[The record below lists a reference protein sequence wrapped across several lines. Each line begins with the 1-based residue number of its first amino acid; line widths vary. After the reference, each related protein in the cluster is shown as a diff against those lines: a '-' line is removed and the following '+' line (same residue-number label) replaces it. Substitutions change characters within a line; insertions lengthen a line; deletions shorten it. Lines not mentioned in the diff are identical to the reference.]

1 MKIFITGKPGSGK
14 TTLVKKLYEEFQDKF
29 FGFYTEEIREN
40 KERVGFKIITTWG
53 EELLLASK
61 NIKTEYRLKN
71 YFIIKEYIDKVSKK
85 ILDNIVINKIL
96 LIDEIG
102 KMEFFSDIFKEL
114 VNKVIND
121 ENIDLL
127 ATINLYYLSMIKN
140 NYIYLTRES
149 FNKIYK
155 ELRELIKK

>member
-14 TTLVKKLYEEFQDKF
+14 TTLVKKLYEEFQDRF

-71 YFIIKEYIDKVSKK
+71 YFIIKENIDKVSKK